1 MASTTNLPG
10 IIGQVY
16 EDRRNGESGVLVS
29 RDTKCKTMLYH
40 RADGTAFVRSYSHFR
55 SYMRKKADVSE
66 EEIKEEAYAEAELTS
81 IEVSDADAE
90 KMEKNAKRKQKAAE
104 KANKSEVKKII
115 ISDEDKENIYED
127 MINTIQSFVDSFNNA
142 SITCSRRDY
151 KKSCSIKVKGRS
163 MMICYSRAKNQS
175 VYITSIPQFVSDIK
189 HSVTLKNNRHH
200 DAKTANY
207 RTESYVIDASD
218 LRANLE
224 DLRESIV
231 EIVSF
236 IREEKESEA

>member
-1 MASTTNLPG
+1 MANATNLPG

-16 EDRRNGESGVLVS
+16 EDRRNGDSGKLIS
-29 RDTKCKTMLYH
+29 RDEKCKTLTFQSD
-40 RADGTAFVRSYSHFR
+40 DGNSFVKSYSHFR
-55 SYMRKKADVSE
+55 SYMRKKADVPE

-81 IEVSDADAE
+81 VEVSEADAV
-90 KMEKNAKRKQKAAE
+90 KMEKNAKRKAKAAE
-104 KANKSEVKKII
+104 KANKSEVKKAI
-115 ISDEDKENIYED
+115 ISDEDKEKIYED

-151 KKSCSIKVKGRS
+151 KKSCSIKIKGRS

-175 VYITSIPQFVSDIK
+175 VYITSIPQFVSDIN

-207 RTESYVIDASD
+207 RTESYVIEASD
-218 LRANLE
+218 LKANLE

-236 IREEKESEA
+236 VKEKESEA